1 MKKLIYILGLIVL
14 LAGTVYY
21 YTFIYAKNHHRDA
34 QSETAIVITADS
46 LSAAYQNNEK
56 EANQSYLNKAIE
68 VTGTIISISKDQ
80 AGHTTLLVGKTDAFS
95 NVSVTLISK
104 DSIIKKVGDQ
114 VTIKGICTGN
124 LSDVIIN
131 EGVIK

>member
-21 YTFIYAKNHHRDA
+21 YTIIYAKNHHRDA
-34 QSETAIVITADS
+34 QSETSIVVTADS

-68 VTGTIISISKDQ
+68 VTGTIISISQDQ

-104 DSIIKKVGDQ
+104 NPIRKKVGDQ
-114 VTIKGICTGN
+114 VTIKGVCTGN